1 MQYYCEKLVYNTS
14 MLVEQFAPMYMFL
27 GNDQGVRLLC
37 SDHEK
42 SCKHIIVYVLD
53 ISEWLYQTLFKV
65 SAHFYFQA
73 FYCELSPGRAMVC
86 SHLNKKQKNNYT
98 YCSPY

>member
-1 MQYYCEKLVYNTS
+1 MNMVIFINILLKLV
-14 MLVEQFAPMYMFL
+14 LRLWEQLA
-27 GNDQGVRLLC
+27 

-86 SHLNKKQKNNYT
+86 SH
-98 YCSPY
+98 